1 MCPRHAP
8 RAKRLSCAQI
18 RTLRVRTQRSLCPAS
33 RRDTRRA
40 KQWRVRVHGVQDRRA
55 WAHRNWWKNSEQ
67 DRVGT
72 ISVHRQSDELNGLL
86 TAQFG
91 EVAFELARFT

>member
-1 MCPRHAP
+1 MHREPSACRVHRYARCVFARSDRFVQRHAETLVEP
-8 RAKRLSCAQI
+8 SNGGFEFTEFKIDALG
-18 RTLRVRTQRSLCPAS
+18 RT
-33 RRDTRRA
+33 
-40 KQWRVRVHGVQDRRA
+40 G
-55 WAHRNWWKNSEQ
+55 RNWWKNSEQ

-72 ISVHRQSDELNGLL
+72 ISVRRQSDELSGLL